1 MKHELYSSDP
11 DGWGLETEE
20 IEEMTTNE
28 VHELI
33 RIWCGSCKKAKR
45 TRAICWDKDVW
56 VAVDNSTK
64 DCWVEEFD
72 DKQKAIDWLDRKFE
86 V

>member
-11 DGWGLETEE
+11 DGWGLEVSE
-20 IEEMTTNE
+20 IEEMIPAEIT
-28 VHELI
+28 ELI
-33 RIWCGSCKKAKR
+33 NIWCDSREKAKR
-45 TRAICWDKDVW
+45 TRALCFENGVW

-72 DKQKAIDWLDRKFE
+72 DKQKAIDWLDGKFE

>member
-11 DGWGLETEE
+11 DGWGLETYE
-20 IEEMTTNE
+20 IEEMTHDE
-28 VHELI
+28 ISKLI
-33 RIWCGSCKKAKR
+33 DIWCGSRNKAKR
-45 TRAICWDKDVW
+45 TRALSFENGVW

-72 DKQKAIDWLDRKFE
+72 DKQKAIDWLDGKFE